1 MPCDACSLLALK
13 RWLPI
18 ALHTDGGH
26 DERRQGVGED
36 TANFL
41 PSTSAVNA
49 CNHSSR
55 FVYPSS
61 SSSPFGLAGNINFL
75 VFFSRTGQPPA
86 LLSGSDHSG
95 LPLTADT
102 LSISPPVRVRTS
114 LIMRVST
121 ASRSATQRAPRPVNG
136 LTTDEAKKERSSEP
150 YRPAAEWVRHGG
162 WARRTA
168 AQQQA

>member
-26 DERRQGVGED
+26 DERRQGVDED
-36 TANFL
+36 TGNFL

-49 CNHSSR
+49 CNYSSR

-86 LLSGSDHSG
+86 LLSGSGHSG

-102 LSISPPVRVRTS
+102 LSISPPTSTNLINNACIYGISVRGAEG
-114 LIMRVST
+114 
-121 ASRSATQRAPRPVNG
+121 ASPGEWADHGRS
-136 LTTDEAKKERSSEP
+136 KKRK
-150 YRPAAEWVRHGG
+150 V
-162 WARRTA
+162 
-168 AQQQA
+168 Q